1 MTYECTQFDTHL
13 ISNILT
19 HLFEKNIQSVIIEG
33 GTFTL
38 QQFINK
44 NLWDEAR
51 IFIAETKIFEGI
63 KRPDFNFIP
72 VKTIKIKNNQL
83 KTYINYD

>member
-1 MTYECTQFDTHL
+1 MFLYLFCKL
-13 ISNILT
+13 SNILT

-38 QQFINK
+38 QQFIDNHF
-44 NLWDEAR
+44 WDEAR
-51 IFIAETKIFEGI
+51 VFIAENKIREGV
-63 KRPDFNFIP
+63 KSPKFNFKP
-72 VKTIKIKNNQL
+72 EKTIKIKNNQL